1 MPSWGPGMR
10 RRNFL
15 GVLGGVAAWPMAARA
30 QQAGQIRRIG
40 IIMNTAREDRE
51 SQLRLAAFTR
61 TLEQAGWVAGRNLQ
75 IETRWSQGTL
85 AQTRRHTAEL
95 VRLSP
100 DLIVAG
106 GRAAVVVPEIQQ
118 AKRGIPIVFVQA
130 VDPVGVGY
138 VKRLSRPGGDATG
151 FIQFEYTLAGKWL
164 QLLKDVAPNTTRTAI
179 LREPGTA
186 GIGQWAVIQA
196 AASPLAMELTSIDT
210 LDPDDIELGLSTFAN
225 EPDGGL
231 IVAVSST
238 ASVHRTRIIS
248 LATKHRLPAIYPYR
262 YFAAEGGLVSYGP
275 DLVDQFRKAAG
286 YVDRIFNGEK
296 PGDLPVQAPT
306 KYELVINLKTA
317 KALGL
322 EVPPSLLARADEV
335 IE

>member
-1 MPSWGPGMR
+1 MR
-10 RRNFL
+10 RRDFIASL
-15 GVLGGVAAWPMAARA
+15 AGAMVSPLETRA
-30 QQAGQIRRIG
+30 QPAEQMRRIG
-40 IIMNTAREDRE
+40 IIMNTAPDDRQ
-51 SQLRLAAFTR
+51 SQLRLAAFTQ
-61 TLEQAGWVAGRNLQ
+61 TLVQAGWVAGRNLQ
-75 IETRWSQGTL
+75 IEIRWSQGTL

-95 VRLSP
+95 ARLP
-100 DLIVAG
+100 LDLILVG

-118 AKRGIPIVFVQA
+118 AKRGVPVVFVQA

-138 VKRLSRPGGDATG
+138 VKRLARPGGNATG

-164 QLLKDVAPNTTRTAI
+164 QLLKDVAPNTTHVAI

-196 AASPLAMELTSIDT
+196 AAAPLAVELMSIDT
-210 LDPDDIELGLSTFAN
+210 LNPDDIERDVSSFAS
-225 EPDGGL
+225 EPNGGL

-238 ASVHRTRIIS
+238 ASVHRTRIIN
-248 LATKHRLPAIYPYR
+248 LAAKHRLPAIYPYR
-262 YFAAEGGLVSYGP
+262 YYAAEGGLTSYGP
-275 DLVDQFRKAAG
+275 DLLNQFRKAAG
-286 YVDRIFNGEK
+286 YVDRIFKGEK

-317 KALGL
+317 KDLGL
-322 EVPPSLLARADEV
+322 TMPPSLLARADEV

>member
-1 MPSWGPGMR
+1 
-10 RRNFL
+10 
-15 GVLGGVAAWPMAARA
+15 
-30 QQAGQIRRIG
+30 
-40 IIMNTAREDRE
+40 MNTAPDDTE
-51 SQLRLAAFTR
+51 SKIRLAVFMQ
-61 TLEQAGWVAGRNLQ
+61 TLEQTGWIAGRNLQ

-85 AQTRRHTAEL
+85 GQTRRHTAEL
-95 VRLSP
+95 VKLSP
-100 DLIVAG
+100 DIIVVG
-106 GRAAVVVPEIQQ
+106 GRAAVVIPEIQQ

-164 QLLKDVAPNTTRTAI
+164 QLLMDVAPKTSRVAI

-186 GIGQWAVIQA
+186 GIGQWAVIQS
-196 AASPLAMELTSIDT
+196 AASPLAIELMSIDT
-210 LDPDDIELGLSTFAN
+210 LNPDDIERSVSTFAK

-238 ASVHRTRIIS
+238 ASVHRARIIS
-248 LATKHRLPAIYPYR
+248 LATKHRLPAIYPYS
-262 YFAAEGGLVSYGP
+262 YYAAEGGLVSYGP

-286 YVDRIFNGEK
+286 YVDRILKGEK
-296 PGDLPVQAPT
+296 PGDLPVQSPT
-306 KYELVINLKTA
+306 KYDLVINLKTA
-317 KALGL
+317 KALGVT
-322 EVPPSLLARADEV
+322 VPPTLLARADEV

>member
-1 MPSWGPGMR
+1 MR
-10 RRNFL
+10 RREFL
-15 GVLGGVAAWPMAARA
+15 ALGGAAVAAWPRIARA
-30 QQAGQIRRIG
+30 QQATHTRRIG
-40 IIMNTAREDRE
+40 IVMNTAPDDRE
-51 SQLRLAAFTR
+51 SQLRLAAFTQ
-61 TLEQAGWVAGRNLQ
+61 TLEQAGWIAGRNLQ
-75 IETRWSQGTL
+75 METRWSQGTL
-85 AQTRRHTAEL
+85 AQTRRHAAEL
-95 VRLSP
+95 VRLSL
-100 DLIVAG
+100 DLIVVG
-106 GRAAVVVPEIQQ
+106 GRAAVVIPEIQQ
-118 AKRGIPIVFVQA
+118 AKKGVPIVFVQA

-164 QLLKDVAPNTTRTAI
+164 QLLKDVAPNATRVAI

-196 AASPLAMELTSIDT
+196 AASPQAVELMSIDT
-210 LDPDDIELGLSTFAN
+210 LNPDEIERGVSSFAS
-225 EPDGGL
+225 EPNGGL

-238 ASVHRTRIIS
+238 ATVNRTRIIN
-248 LATKHRLPAIYPYR
+248 AAAKHRLPAIYPYR
-262 YFAAEGGLVSYGP
+262 YYAAEGGLVSYGP

-306 KYELVINLKTA
+306 KYDLVINLKTA
-317 KALGL
+317 KALGISM
-322 EVPPSLLARADEV
+322 PATLLARADEV

>member
-1 MPSWGPGMR
+1 MKRREFIGLSSAILASWP
-10 RRNFL
+10 L
-15 GVLGGVAAWPMAARA
+15 PTRA
-30 QQAGQIRRIG
+30 QQLEQVRRIG
-40 IIMNTAREDRE
+40 LIMNTGRDDRE
-51 SQLRLAAFTR
+51 STLRLAAFTQ
-61 TLEQAGWVAGRNLQ
+61 TLEEAGWVAGRNLQ

-85 AQTRRHTAEL
+85 AQTRRHAAEL
-95 VRLSP
+95 VKLSP
-100 DLIVAG
+100 DIIVVG

-118 AKRGIPIVFVQA
+118 AKRGIPILFVQA

-164 QLLKDVAPNTTRTAI
+164 QLLKDVAPNTTRAAI

-196 AASPLAMELTSIDT
+196 AASALAIELTSIDT
-210 LDPDDIELGLSTFAN
+210 RDPDDIERSISSFAS

-238 ASVHRTRIIS
+238 ASVHRVRIINV
-248 LATKHRLPAIYPYR
+248 AAKHRLPAIYPYR
-262 YFAAEGGLVSYGP
+262 YYAAEGGLLSYGP
-275 DLVDQFRKAAG
+275 DLVVQFRKAAG
-286 YVDRIFNGEK
+286 YVDRIFKGEK
-296 PGDLPVQAPT
+296 PANLPVQTPN
-306 KYELVINLKTA
+306 KYDLVINLKTA

-322 EVPPSLLARADEV
+322 TVPPALLARADGV

>member
-1 MPSWGPGMR
+1 MR
-10 RRNFL
+10 RRNFIAGL
-15 GVLGGVAAWPMAARA
+15 AGVAVSPLNTLA
-30 QQAGQIRRIG
+30 QQAEKIHRIG
-40 IIMNTAREDRE
+40 IIMNTARDDRE

-61 TLEQAGWVAGRNLQ
+61 SLEEAGWVAGRNLQ
-75 IETRWSQGTL
+75 IETRWSQGTT
-85 AQTRRHTAEL
+85 AQTRRHAAEL

-100 DLIVAG
+100 DIIVVG

-118 AKRGIPIVFVQA
+118 AKRGIAIVFVQA

-164 QLLKDVAPNTTRTAI
+164 QLLKDVAPNTTRVAV

-186 GIGQWAVIQA
+186 GLGQWAVIQA
-196 AASPLAMELTSIDT
+196 AASPLGVELMSIDT
-210 LDPDDIELGLSTFAN
+210 IDPDDLERGVTSFAS

-238 ASVHRTRIIS
+238 ATVHRTRIIN
-248 LATKHRLPAIYPYR
+248 LATRHRLPAVYPYR
-262 YFAAEGGLVSYGP
+262 YFAAEGGLISYGP
-275 DLVDQFRKAAG
+275 DLLDQFRKAAG
-286 YVDRIFNGEK
+286 YVDRIFKGEK

-306 KYELVINLKTA
+306 KYDLVINLKTA
-317 KALGL
+317 KALGVT
-322 EVPPSLLARADEV
+322 VPSALLARADEV